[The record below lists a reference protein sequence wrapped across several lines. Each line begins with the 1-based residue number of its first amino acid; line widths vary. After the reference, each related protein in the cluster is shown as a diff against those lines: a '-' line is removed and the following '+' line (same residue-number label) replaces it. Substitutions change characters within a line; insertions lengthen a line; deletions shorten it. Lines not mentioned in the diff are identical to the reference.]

1 MQLRMPRGQVVSPR
15 RRGCAAN
22 RAARQAF
29 FSSFLR
35 GSGAQNEG
43 CRKAEAGT
51 SLASHAHALLEKL
64 IVGKIVRP
72 RLRRRS
78 EYLIALDGNAAM
90 SARNGLIFAR
100 VGGDDPGAARGQT
113 INQLAIGR
121 NSKHSDPHRT
131 LARRRCR
138 RDPFLFIARTRLSG
152 SRRLCGLGAF
162 RRFGSSLALSG
173 AFRNRPRGSGR
184 NSARRGGGFRLP
196 ARCLFLL
203 KIRRWGLGGILSCRT
218 VRRWLVR

>member
-1 MQLRMPRGQVVSPR
+1 MPRGLCVSPR
-15 RRGCAAN
+15 GRGYAGN

-90 SARNGLIFAR
+90 SARDGLIFAR
-100 VGGDDPGAARGQT
+100 GGGG
-113 INQLAIGR
+113 G
-121 NSKHSDPHRT
+121 
-131 LARRRCR
+131 
-138 RDPFLFIARTRLSG
+138 
-152 SRRLCGLGAF
+152 
-162 RRFGSSLALSG
+162 SG
-173 AFRNRPRGSGR
+173 A
-184 NSARRGGGFRLP
+184 GGGR
-196 ARCLFLL
+196 A
-203 KIRRWGLGGILSCRT
+203 
-218 VRRWLVR
+218 VRE